1 MADRAVNRA
10 AEEKGGAPIRWGI
23 IGAGR
28 IAERFA
34 ASLAHDARAQLM
46 AASGRTPGKVA
57 AFAARYGISP
67 ERAYAQAPVG
77 KSAPAGADVGAAAP
91 VAPTAREADSA
102 GAVCPS
108 AEPAGTAC
116 AAAKAA
122 GVTLCADPHA
132 RLLAD
137 PDIDAVYLALPHGLH
152 LTWAVAT
159 LEAGKAVLCEKPAAL
174 TADEARQIAAAA
186 RRTGGLFME
195 GMKTRFVPLY
205 AEVRRLLEAG
215 AIGRV
220 ARVEASLC
228 NDVPRASLE
237 GTYLLDGAQGG
248 ALLDCGIYCASW
260 IEDLLP
266 GAFMASDR
274 RRTDYRG
281 VDAYSAAE
289 LSFFSPSAGEGECAG
304 SAQDGEVP
312 AAVPA
317 SPAAT
322 AFLECAFD
330 RAKPRQA
337 VLIGTAGRIV
347 VDDLHRPQRMS
358 VEIQGRDP
366 QVVERP
372 YKVDDFYGEIAHFN
386 DLIDQ
391 GAQESPIMPLA
402 ASIRCAEILD
412 AARG

>member
-34 ASLAHDARAQLM
+34 ASLAHDARAQLV

-57 AFAARYGISP
+57 AFAARHGIAP

-77 KSAPAGADVGAAAP
+77 KSAPVGAGVGAAAP
-91 VAPTAREADSA
+91 VAPTAREAGGA
-102 GAVCPS
+102 GTACPS
-108 AEPAGTAC
+108 AEPAGTVC
-116 AAAKAA
+116 AAARAA

-132 RLLAD
+132 LLLAD

-152 LTWAVAT
+152 LTWAVAA

-174 TADEARQIAAAA
+174 TAGEARQIAAAA

-195 GMKTRFVPLY
+195 GMKARFVPLY
-205 AEVRRLLEAG
+205 DEVRRLLAAG
-215 AIGRV
+215 AIGQV
-220 ARVEASLC
+220 TRVEASLC

-237 GTYLLDGAQGG
+237 GTYLLDGA
-248 ALLDCGIYCASW
+248 LLDCGIYCASW

-266 GAFMASDR
+266 GAFTAFDR
-274 RRTDYRG
+274 RRADYRG

-289 LSFFSPSAGEGECAG
+289 LSFFSPSAGEGECVG
-304 SAQDGEVP
+304 SAQGGEVP

-391 GAQESPIMPLA
+391 GARESPIMPLA

-412 AARG
+412 AVRG